1 MKNTY
6 SKFYELF
13 FKKNPNLT
21 VILYSNLSKIVL
33 VFIFSIHIGGYTG
46 WTQNYLWAEKIG
58 GSNSD
63 NVTSIDLD
71 SFKNIYTTGLFAGTV
86 DFDPGPSTFNLSTL
100 NNEVSNPFVSKL
112 DASGNFIWAK
122 QFKAAGA
129 GTGGNSTSIKV
140 DQSNNVYII
149 GEFTDTV
156 DFDPGVGVFNLTSN
170 GARDIFICKLDEFG
184 NFIWA
189 KSIGAGFDDW
199 GWDAALDASGNFYVT
214 GAFAGIVDFD
224 PNIGQF
230 NLDASSGGSIFVLK
244 ISTLGNFVWAKQM
257 GSSGNEASRS
267 IAIDSFD
274 NVYTTGFFSGEGD
287 FNPGVNEFFLDTAVG
302 GRIFISKLNQSG
314 DFIWAKQFGGGFGIG
329 LSISIDAFDN
339 IYTTGNFQGTG
350 DFDPGAGTLELTSV
364 AGQDIFVSKIDA
376 FGNFVWAKQFGGIT
390 NYDEGVSITN
400 DTFGNVYY
408 TGGFGQTVDFDPG
421 VGVFS
426 LTSAGESDVII
437 SKLDASGNFV
447 WAQQISGTM
456 SNRGN
461 ALVTDNNNIYTV
473 GSFIG
478 TANFDTGSGV
488 FNLTALNGWTDIF
501 IHKISL
507 NTQLNQ
513 ITTWPDQSWTI
524 EGTYNASNLLANP
537 TTVANNFKFDD
548 AQVAHTGDIIYLESP
563 VINLAPAFSANEKG
577 LKISFNLAFALT
589 PQTTEMIGL
598 QYWDADA
605 SLWKDLPE
613 GRANSGESMGDYLLC
628 TTEQVDLY
636 FDFSA
641 FTANQLQNFRYRF
654 FYDDG
659 DLSQGKGICL
669 LAPSL
674 SSVSCNDAPTN
685 LVASNI
691 NNSNFIQ
698 IGWTANGS
706 ETIWQMEY
714 GAAGYTVGSGTKQYT
729 DQNPTGI
736 GGFSP
741 QTSYDAYVRASCV
754 PNNDNSGGELFS
766 PWSSKVNFTT
776 LAAEPS
782 CGEVVGNSVQATI
795 SSSNSITIQWFSGNE
810 SAWLVEYGKQGYT
823 QGVNQIS
830 SLAANSPDA
839 EAVGL
844 DPNTAYDFYI
854 QSDCGNQNFST
865 WAGPFTFTTSG
876 ASIGWANLQWPGAG
890 TINLG
895 ADFTV
900 YGQIYINGITE
911 SLGQGSGVQAWVG
924 YNSENTNPNTWANWV
939 EASYNTDAGNNDE
952 YKANIGSVIPVDG
965 HYYYATRFQLG
976 QGAYSYGG
984 FSLGGGSFWDGLN
997 YVSGELTINR
1007 TASQWST
1014 QTSPLGSI
1022 TLGKVQF
1029 VSATEGWI
1037 TANNGQLLH
1046 TLDAGANWTVVDPTP
1061 AETDWIISDPSVAMF
1076 WLNPTHGWYISTL
1089 GTEISSLGAVLHY
1102 TTDGGVNWTNKVIDN
1117 TAGVIGVQV
1126 QFFDANNGWLATFNA
1141 NTLIGNGYVSTDGG
1155 ANWTSNGSDSD
1166 GGIMYFLDANN
1177 GWKASS
1183 VNDAPPHNISYTTDG
1198 GSHWTTQYT
1207 DITTGGFNA
1216 IHFVD
1221 ANNGWVVGDKE
1232 KILKTTD
1239 GGATWTPITNTG
1251 LPVGGN
1257 NFTAVFFSNVN
1268 VGRIAAGGDDNRNSS
1283 ILYTADGG
1291 TTWEIQALALPPSV
1305 GKSNSNSASKTQ
1317 IADDTA
1323 DIFSIYFI
1331 DELNGWYVADNGQI
1345 THTTGDPL
1353 SVQQNNLNAIEGFSF
1368 YPNPAQDQLMLK
1380 ANQKIDQVEVYNLL
1394 GQQLMLVKP
1403 NVSSYQLKLNTIK
1416 SGLYF
1421 IKVKTNGKTGTYKV
1435 LKQ

>member
-1 MKNTY
+1 MHHNLFTMKKMT
-6 SKFYELF
+6 SLV
-13 FKKNPNLT
+13 
-21 VILYSNLSKIVL
+21 VILLIT
-33 VFIFSIHIGGYTG
+33 I
-46 WTQNYLWAEKIG
+46 
-58 GSNSD
+58 
-63 NVTSIDLD
+63 
-71 SFKNIYTTGLFAGTV
+71 SFKAQ
-86 DFDPGPSTFNLSTL
+86 TL
-100 NNEVSNPFVSKL
+100 N
-112 DASGNFIWAK
+112 
-122 QFKAAGA
+122 
-129 GTGGNSTSIKV
+129 
-140 DQSNNVYII
+140 
-149 GEFTDTV
+149 
-156 DFDPGVGVFNLTSN
+156 
-170 GARDIFICKLDEFG
+170 
-184 NFIWA
+184 
-189 KSIGAGFDDW
+189 
-199 GWDAALDASGNFYVT
+199 
-214 GAFAGIVDFD
+214 
-224 PNIGQF
+224 
-230 NLDASSGGSIFVLK
+230 
-244 ISTLGNFVWAKQM
+244 
-257 GSSGNEASRS
+257 
-267 IAIDSFD
+267 
-274 NVYTTGFFSGEGD
+274 
-287 FNPGVNEFFLDTAVG
+287 
-302 GRIFISKLNQSG
+302 
-314 DFIWAKQFGGGFGIG
+314 
-329 LSISIDAFDN
+329 
-339 IYTTGNFQGTG
+339 
-350 DFDPGAGTLELTSV
+350 
-364 AGQDIFVSKIDA
+364 
-376 FGNFVWAKQFGGIT
+376 
-390 NYDEGVSITN
+390 
-400 DTFGNVYY
+400 
-408 TGGFGQTVDFDPG
+408 QT
-421 VGVFS
+421 
-426 LTSAGESDVII
+426 
-437 SKLDASGNFV
+437 
-447 WAQQISGTM
+447 
-456 SNRGN
+456 
-461 ALVTDNNNIYTV
+461 
-473 GSFIG
+473 
-478 TANFDTGSGV
+478 
-488 FNLTALNGWTDIF
+488 
-501 IHKISL
+501 
-507 NTQLNQ
+507 
-513 ITTWPDQSWTI
+513 TTWPDQTWTI
-524 EGTYNASNLLANP
+524 DGTYNDANLVANP
-537 TTVANNFKFDD
+537 TTAASSFKFDD

-563 VINLAPAFSANEKG
+563 VINLEPAFTANEKG
-577 LKISFNLAFALT
+577 LKISFNLAFATT

-598 QYWDADA
+598 QYWDADT
-605 SLWKDLPE
+605 SLWKDMP
-613 GRANSGESMGDYLLC
+613 GGQPDSGMTIGDYLLC
-628 TTEQVDLY
+628 TTQQIDLY

-641 FTANQLQNFRYRF
+641 LTPNQLQNFRYRF

-659 DLSQGKGICL
+659 GLSQGKGVCL

-691 NNSNFIQ
+691 NSNFVQ
-698 IGWTANGS
+698 IGWTANGGES
-706 ETIWQMEY
+706 AWELEY
-714 GAAGYTVGSGTKQYT
+714 GAAGYTVGSGTKQYG
-729 DQNPTGI
+729 DQNPSGI
-736 GGFSP
+736 GDLSP
-741 QTSYDAYVRASCV
+741 QTSYDVYVRADCV
-754 PNNDNSGGELFS
+754 GDGGGELFS
-766 PWSSKVNFTT
+766 PWSNKVNFTT
-776 LAAEPS
+776 LQAEPS
-782 CGEVVGNSVQATI
+782 CLEVNGNFVSATI

-810 SAWLVEYGKQGYT
+810 SAWFVEYGLQGYT

-830 SLAANSPDA
+830 SLVTNIPQA
-839 EAVGL
+839 EALGL
-844 DPNTAYDFYI
+844 APNTAYDFYI
-854 QSDCGNQNFST
+854 QSDCGNNGSSA
-865 WAGPFTFTTSG
+865 WAGPFTFSTSG
-876 ASIGWANLQWPGAG
+876 VSIDWANLQWPGTG

-900 YGQIYINGITE
+900 YGQIYISTITD
-911 SLGQGSGVQAWVG
+911 SSGQGSGVQAWVG

-939 EASYNTDAGNNDE
+939 EASYNTDVGNNDE
-952 YKANIGSVIPVDG
+952 YMANIGAVIPVDG
-965 HYYYATRFQLG
+965 TYYYATRFQIG

-984 FSLGGGSFWDGLN
+984 FSLGGGNFWDGLN

-1037 TANNGQLLH
+1037 TASNGQLLH

-1061 AETDWIISDPSVAMF
+1061 SETDWIISDPSVAMF
-1076 WLNPTHGWYISTL
+1076 WLNPTHGWYVSTL

-1102 TTDGGVNWTNKVIDN
+1102 TTDGGVNWTHKVIDN
-1117 TAGVIGVQV
+1117 TAGVFGIQV
-1126 QFFDANNGWLATFNA
+1126 QFFDANNGWLSTFNV
-1141 NTLIGNGYVSTDGG
+1141 NTLIGNVYVSTDGG